1 MHDLK
6 HSEHAQRQQQ
16 HYEKQEDH
24 DMRHRQHDARHKQME
39 DIPTQMQAVRQVRAA
54 LTLFLLAEKGS
65 AGSGQ
70 TLSVT
75 HLQEVLAMDS
85 KIAAAVGDA
94 AQASANTGRM
104 DDFDE
109 FRRSQSAKLE
119 LLEARVAEL
128 QVGNAAAGKMGRT
141 PSSTAQV
148 SVMSPAEP
156 RAMSAVQP
164 EPQSFGSA
172 KPVAAPQQVEPDP
185 SRKSRLFVSVCH
197 DPDALCASHALIRRA
212 CCWYALACPAHYPI
226 SHPHA
231 CSAQTSWTHCHQR

>member
-1 MHDLK
+1 
-6 HSEHAQRQQQ
+6 
-16 HYEKQEDH
+16 
-24 DMRHRQHDARHKQME
+24 
-39 DIPTQMQAVRQVRAA
+39 
-54 LTLFLLAEKGS
+54 
-65 AGSGQ
+65 
-70 TLSVT
+70 
-75 HLQEVLAMDS
+75 MDS

>member
-1 MHDLK
+1 
-6 HSEHAQRQQQ
+6 
-16 HYEKQEDH
+16 
-24 DMRHRQHDARHKQME
+24 
-39 DIPTQMQAVRQVRAA
+39 
-54 LTLFLLAEKGS
+54 
-65 AGSGQ
+65 
-70 TLSVT
+70 
-75 HLQEVLAMDS
+75 MDS

-156 RAMSAVQP
+156 RAMSAAQP

-197 DPDALCASHALIRRA
+197 DPVLCALLTPPFASCAPIRRA

-231 CSAQTSWTHCHQR
+231 CSAQTSWTRCHQR